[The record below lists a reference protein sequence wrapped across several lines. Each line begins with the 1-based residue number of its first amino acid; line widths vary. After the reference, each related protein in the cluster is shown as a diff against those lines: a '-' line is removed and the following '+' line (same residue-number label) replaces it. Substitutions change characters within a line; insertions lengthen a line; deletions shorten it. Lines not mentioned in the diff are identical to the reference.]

1 MVVSVV
7 AVASVVAAGDSVEA
21 VASVV
26 ALVSVVALASVT
38 SVPSARA
45 IAESTGEKTNT
56 LAIMPAIASS
66 FTLLRKYFDISY
78 SLTRVFQENNCFSFF
93 EHVSTD

>member
-1 MVVSVV
+1 MTADSVV
-7 AVASVVAAGDSVEA
+7 EVTSVVVAASVVVMT
-21 VASVV
+21 
-26 ALVSVVALASVT
+26 SVVALASAT

-66 FTLLRKYFDISY
+66 FTLLRKYFFISY
-78 SLTRVFQENNCFSFF
+78 SLTRVFQEKIVFLF
-93 EHVSTD
+93 

>member
-1 MVVSVV
+1 MKKYLHNN
-7 AVASVVAAGDSVEA
+7 AK
-21 VASVV
+21 
-26 ALVSVVALASVT
+26 LL
-38 SVPSARA
+38 A

-78 SLTRVFQENNCFSFF
+78 SLTRVFQEKLLFF
-93 EHVSTD
+93 FF